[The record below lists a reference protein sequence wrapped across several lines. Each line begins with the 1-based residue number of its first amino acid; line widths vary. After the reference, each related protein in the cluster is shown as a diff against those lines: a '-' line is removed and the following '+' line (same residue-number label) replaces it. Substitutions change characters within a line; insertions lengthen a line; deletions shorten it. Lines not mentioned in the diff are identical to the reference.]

1 MTAPDRFTPRALLRV
16 AKKAWH
22 DAKYGVEAEYDLF
35 DPVAVIPFRSWGTSR
50 SLRVQGRV
58 LEQAAMNAP
67 DRDSGVVENTANTL
81 RRLESDEIP
90 GARVNIAFR
99 GREQLVTADDE
110 GFFRVDFESD
120 VPLDGGWH
128 RVGLKLVESM
138 AGSGST
144 ATAEVYV
151 PDPDAERVVISDI
164 DDTVMITRVNE
175 PVEMAWLVAGGNART
190 RRPFA
195 GVPELYRA
203 LARGASPHGNA
214 IFYVT
219 RSGWN
224 FYDLVTS
231 VLDLHEIPRGP
242 MLMRDMALVE
252 SRAASL
258 STDEQ
263 KLSKIAE
270 VIETFPEQRFVLIGD
285 SGQADAS
292 IYAEC
297 ASRYGR
303 RIEAV
308 YIRRVN
314 GPEVERETA
323 ERIRAHAGALCIT
336 GSTAEMAR
344 HAAARGIIT
353 AADLEEVLAAEA
365 REERA

>member
-1 MTAPDRFTPRALLRV
+1 MPGRRRFTPRAFLR
-16 AKKAWH
+16 ATKSAWH
-22 DAKYGVEAEYDLF
+22 RVKYGVKAEYGLF
-35 DPVAVIPFRSWGTSR
+35 DPVEVVPFRSWGTSR

-58 LEQAAMNAP
+58 LEQAALNEP
-67 DRDSGVVENTANTL
+67 DPDSGVLENTANTL

-90 GARVNIAFR
+90 GARVNVAFR
-99 GREQLVTADDE
+99 GREQIVTADGE
-110 GFFRVDFESD
+110 GFFRVDFQSD

-128 RVGLKLVESM
+128 RVGLKLLESM

-144 ATAEVYV
+144 ATAEVCV

-175 PVEMAWLVAGGNART
+175 PAEMLWRVAAGNART

-195 GVPELYRA
+195 GVPEFYRA
-203 LARGASPHGNA
+203 LTRGASPHGNP

-219 RSGWN
+219 RTGWN
-224 FYDLVTS
+224 FYDLFTG
-231 VLDLHEIPRGP
+231 VLDLHEIPRGA
-242 MLMRDMALVE
+242 MLMRDLALIE
-252 SRAASL
+252 SRPASL
-258 STDEQ
+258 SSDEQ
-263 KLSKIAE
+263 KLTKIAE
-270 VIETFPEQRFVLIGD
+270 VIETFPEQRFVLLGD

-314 GPEVERETA
+314 GPEVAQETMKT
-323 ERIRAHAGALCIT
+323 IRAHAGAFCIT
-336 GSTAEMAR
+336 PSTAEMAR
-344 HAAARGIIT
+344 HAAAHGLIT
-353 AADLEEVLAAEA
+353 AADLEAVIAAEA
-365 REERA
+365 REERG